1 MMESQEKQRA
11 SFAEVLR
18 NRNFLAL
25 WLGQVISQIGDSFT
39 FLALLIT
46 VNRLTGSTAS
56 MGLMMISL
64 TLPQLIFSF
73 LAGVLVDRIDRKKIM
88 IFSDLLRAVLVLAFL
103 TVQSAEQVYVF
114 YIVGFLVST
123 VSVFFWPAKT
133 AMIPRIVEGEAKLL
147 SANALS
153 QTIRVAAMLI
163 GPAMAG
169 FVIAWLGASAAFL
182 VDSVTYLASA
192 LAIMTI
198 TTGGETI
205 DKERIGA
212 RMIWQRFT
220 EGFTYMLHNG
230 TVLGIIVTLL
240 VALLGV
246 GAIEVLFVP
255 YLQGEFGIGPEGL
268 GLVQTAQGIGMLVGS
283 ALIGN
288 LASRFRLTRIV
299 ALCIAALGLAVAS
312 CGLVSQFV
320 FILIG
325 LFLAGLALA
334 PLNAALNTL
343 MQITVPDEKLGRVGS
358 VVDTT
363 MTLSYLISMS
373 GAAFLADALGMRT
386 VFVASGIITTLSVL
400 PALTMMKEPK
410 AASPKALGA
419 EALASPEQ
427 LAEA

>member
-1 MMESQEKQRA
+1 MESGEIQKA
-11 SFAEVLR
+11 SFAGVLR

-25 WLGQVISQIGDSFT
+25 CLGQVISQIGDSFT

-64 TLPQLIFSF
+64 TVPQLVFSF
-73 LAGVLVDRIDRKKIM
+73 LAGVLVDRMDRKKIM
-88 IFSDLLRAVLVLAFL
+88 IFSDLLRALLVLAFL
-103 TVQSAEQVYVF
+103 TVHSAEQIYVF

-133 AMIPRIVEGEAKLL
+133 AMIPRIVEGEANLL

-153 QTIRVAAMLI
+153 QTSRVAAMLI
-163 GPAMAG
+163 GPALAG
-169 FVIAWLGASAAFL
+169 FAIAWLGTSVAFIA
-182 VDSVTYLASA
+182 DSVTYLASA
-192 LAIMTI
+192 IAIMTI
-198 TTGGETI
+198 STRGETM
-205 DKERIGA
+205 DQERIGIK
-212 RMIWQRFT
+212 MIWQRFG
-220 EGFTYMLHNG
+220 EGFSYMLHHA

-255 YLQGEFGIGPEGL
+255 YLQSEFGAGPERL
-268 GLVQTAQGIGMLVGS
+268 GFVQTAQGVGMLVGS
-283 ALIGN
+283 VLLGN

-299 ALCIAALGLAVAS
+299 AWCIALLGIAVAA
-312 CGLVSQFV
+312 CGLVSQFAL
-320 FILIG
+320 ILAA
-325 LFLAGLALA
+325 LFFAGLALA

-343 MQITVPDEKLGRVGS
+343 MQITVPDDKLGRVGS

-373 GAAFLADALGMRT
+373 GAAFLADAFGMRT
-386 VFVASGIITTLSVL
+386 IFVASGVITALSVI
-400 PALTMMKEPK
+400 PALTMMKEPESR
-410 AASPKALGA
+410 APEVSEAKAL
-419 EALASPEQ
+419 ALPEQ
-427 LAEA
+427 LAEV